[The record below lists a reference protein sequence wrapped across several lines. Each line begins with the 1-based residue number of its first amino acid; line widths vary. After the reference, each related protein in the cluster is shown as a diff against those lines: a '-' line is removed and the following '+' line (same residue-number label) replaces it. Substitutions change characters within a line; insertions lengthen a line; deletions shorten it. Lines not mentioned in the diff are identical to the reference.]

1 MLKNI
6 AHLWSGLFGGCFS
19 ACVFC
24 KRSLFSTMF
33 LGKLTKHLERTSSLI
48 HFEQRLYRCFSCQK
62 CHVVYGFKEHKR
74 KKSCTLKKSNEI
86 QIKISETK
94 VAYKKDETP
103 QNYQD

>member
-6 AHLWSGLFGGCFS
+6 AHLWTGLFGGCFS

-48 HFEQRLYRCFSCQK
+48 HFEQSYIGVFPARNAMSSMDLKSI
-62 CHVVYGFKEHKR
+62 KERNHA
-74 KKSCTLKKSNEI
+74 L
-86 QIKISETK
+86 
-94 VAYKKDETP
+94 
-103 QNYQD
+103 